1 MKKQFIRPPG
11 VYVAPGFSPAVRAG
25 NTIYFSGQVAWDEE
39 GKILGKGDMKAQI
52 AQAFSNMEKMLEAA
66 GASLSDIVKLNLYT
80 PSWVLMERDGVEIY
94 QHIVKPFPAM
104 TGVEVSRLADPDML
118 IEIDGVAVVD
128 D

>member
-1 MKKQFIRPPG
+1 MAKQFIQPPG
-11 VYVAPGFSPAVRAG
+11 MYVTRGFSPAVRAG

-80 PSWVLMERDGVEIY
+80 PSWVLMERDGAEIY

>member
-66 GASLSDIVKLNLYT
+66 GGQPVGHREAQ
-80 PSWVLMERDGVEIY
+80 PSTRRAGC
-94 QHIVKPFPAM
+94 
-104 TGVEVSRLADPDML
+104 
-118 IEIDGVAVVD
+118 
-128 D
+128 